1 MRLRLPGAGHLLP
14 PLPSRPGATGTSLSS
29 SQPPPPLTAPAA
41 LADTGAQRAGA
52 TVEPLSPCGSQTHG
66 TASSPAP
73 HQGPE
78 QTHGTD
84 SPPFID
90 VGLRASLLWSLKALS
105 LEEGGM
111 WARPLPHW
119 LVP

>member
-1 MRLRLPGAGHLLP
+1 MG
-14 PLPSRPGATGTSLSS
+14 SE
-29 SQPPPPLTAPAA
+29 APAA
-41 LADTGAQRAGA
+41 QLGAN
-52 TVEPLSPCGSQTHG
+52 PHG
-66 TASSPAP
+66 TASSPAL